1 MIIRHIQEEDVDVF
15 LELRKT
21 IDGETLFML
30 FEPGERKTTVE
41 QELEQIRSIL
51 SHDNSTILVAESDAG
66 QLVGF
71 LTATG
76 GKAQRNRHSVEIVI
90 GILKAFTG
98 QKIGRKLFTELE
110 SWALSKNIHRLGLG
124 LMTPNEA
131 AFALYTKMGF
141 ELEGRKRDVFYVNGH
156 YIDEYI
162 MSKLL

>member
-15 LELRKT
+15 LELRKK
-21 IDGETLFML
+21 IDGETQFML

-41 QELEQIRSIL
+41 QQLEQIKNIL
-51 SHDNSTILVAESDAG
+51 SNGNSTILVAESDAG

-76 GKAQRNRHSVEIVI
+76 GKAQRNKHSVEIVI

-98 QKIGRKLFTELE
+98 QKIGRKLFTELQ
-110 SWALSKNIHRLGLG
+110 SWAISRNIHRLGLG
-124 LMTPNEA
+124 LMTRNETA
-131 AFALYTKMGF
+131 LALYTKMGF
-141 ELEGRKRDVFYVNGH
+141 ELEGRKRDAFYVDGR

-162 MSKLL
+162 MSKLI